1 VIVKLKY
8 LFAMGS
14 LLFTTAAFSQ
24 VETSKIEVS
33 AEYSFLRFNPSL
45 PGLTNSNFN
54 GGGGGVAW
62 FFSRYLGVKS
72 EFIGYARDTWTL
84 TFQTPLV
91 VTPHITVVNIP
102 AGTYSAKANMFTYQF
117 GPVARLPFHRVTVF
131 GEVLFGGALTDG
143 YGNLYHSIDLGHG
156 GLPVA
161 GTQNTFAMA
170 AGGGVDL
177 RISKKVAI
185 RLAEVDY
192 FMTRF
197 TNAITLSDNQ
207 NNFRYLAG
215 IVFRSR

>member
-1 VIVKLKY
+1 
-8 LFAMGS
+8 MGS

-24 VETSKIEVS
+24 VEASKIEVS
-33 AEYSFLRFNPSL
+33 AEYSYLRFDPSL

-54 GGGGGVAW
+54 GAGGGVAW

-72 EFIGYARDTWTL
+72 EFMGYARDTWTV

-91 VTPHITVVNIP
+91 VTPHNTVANIP
-102 AGTYSAKANMFTYQF
+102 AGTYSADANMFTYQF
-117 GPVARLPFHRVTVF
+117 GPVARIPFHRVTVF

-143 YGNLYHSIDLGHG
+143 YGDLAHSIDLGHG
-156 GLPVA
+156 GLPPA

-177 RISKKVAI
+177 RVSKKVAI

-192 FMTRF
+192 FLTRY
-197 TNAITLSDNQ
+197 TNPITLANSE